1 MATEG
6 STRAVVVALLA
17 NVGIAITKFVAWALT
32 GASSM
37 LAEGIHSVADSSNQL
52 LLLIGGR
59 HGRRKAT
66 PEHPFGYG
74 RVRYVY
80 AFVVAIILFSLGGLF
95 ALYEAYHKWHEL
107 RAGHP
112 NELLTSQ
119 WWWVPIVVL
128 VVAMAM
134 EATALRTA
142 VIESNKIRGKIGW
155 IQFVRRAKQPELPV
169 ILLEDTGA
177 LLGLVFALIGVGM
190 SLITGNAY
198 WDAAGTAAIGV
209 LLVIIAIVLVI
220 EMSSLLVGEGASKP
234 DTEAIA
240 GALKAG
246 GDIDQVIYLRTLYTG
261 PEEILVAAKISIP
274 RTSTGE
280 EIARIIDEAEARMR
294 AAVPHVKHIYLE
306 PDIYR
311 RHAIGAAHEGTT
323 GDDRD
328 AG

>member
-1 MATEG
+1 M
-6 STRAVVVALLA
+6 
-17 NVGIAITKFVAWALT
+17 
-32 GASSM
+32 
-37 LAEGIHSVADSSNQL
+37 
-52 LLLIGGR
+52 
-59 HGRRKAT
+59 
-66 PEHPFGYG
+66 
-74 RVRYVY
+74 
-80 AFVVAIILFSLGGLF
+80 
-95 ALYEAYHKWHEL
+95 
-107 RAGHP
+107 
-112 NELLTSQ
+112 
-119 WWWVPIVVL
+119 PIVVL

-311 RHAIGAAHEGTT
+311 RHAIDAAHEGTT